1 MRESRFTEG
10 RLVSLLKEAE
20 AGQKV
25 ETVSLPSTISRM
37 SAGRSGGTSMTEA

>member
-1 MRESRFTEG
+1 MRESRFTEK
-10 RLVSLLKEAE
+10 RIVSVLKEAE

-37 SAGRSGGTSMTEA
+37 SADRSGATPMTEA